1 MSGIDIIAGK
11 VSDII
16 DGGKIYIKPQQDGG
30 NHGREDSR
38 GELVHINRIK
48 LDDVVW
54 LTGTYSRQLLEK
66 ILWHRKVMCRIK
78 SREKG
83 RTIVADVYLSPCPW
97 KEGKKSRESWEPPRV
112 R

>member
-1 MSGIDIIAGK
+1 MSEIDIIAGK

-16 DGGKIYIKPQQDGG
+16 DGGKIYIKPQRDDG

-54 LTGTYSRQLLEK
+54 LTGTYSRQLLET
-66 ILWHRKVMCRIK
+66 ILWDRKVMCRIK
-78 SREKG
+78 SRDKG

-97 KEGKKSRESWEPPRV
+97 KEGKKSRESWKPPRV